1 MNTEETALVRLTK
14 SLCTDDEAG
23 GLNKDVF
30 GVVVSFL
37 PWREQFRVAGAASRE
52 ARARLS
58 DATFRL
64 ATAARYGADAFP
76 GATAREAWAIGARLT
91 RGISSSASSTSRR
104 TRSS

>member
-58 DATFRL
+58 DASFRL

-76 GATAREAWAIGARLT
+76 GATAR
-91 RGISSSASSTSRR
+91 
-104 TRSS
+104 